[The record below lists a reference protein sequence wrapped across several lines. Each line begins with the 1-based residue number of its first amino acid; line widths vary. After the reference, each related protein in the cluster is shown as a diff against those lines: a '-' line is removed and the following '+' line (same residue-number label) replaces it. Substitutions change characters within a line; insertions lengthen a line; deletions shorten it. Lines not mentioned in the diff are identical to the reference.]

1 MKKVRKNLQYSVM
14 AINPKLT
21 DILVFKVH
29 EYITKEVANKFRDG
43 IKLELQRLGLKNKF
57 TILVNGIELEI
68 KE

>member
-1 MKKVRKNLQYSVM
+1 M